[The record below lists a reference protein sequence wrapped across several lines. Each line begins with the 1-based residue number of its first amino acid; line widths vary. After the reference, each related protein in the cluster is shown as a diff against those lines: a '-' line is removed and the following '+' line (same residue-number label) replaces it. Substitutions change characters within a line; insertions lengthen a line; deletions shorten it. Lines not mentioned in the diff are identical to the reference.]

1 MVDRLFV
8 TDLVDRKKTAPA
20 RRIWRVTPE
29 APKGVFVDIDLTMP
43 SPAAAAPE
51 AAPKVLDPAPVVD
64 WRSSSY
70 DLLKGLEVNDD
81 EESIPG
87 DLFDELFKR

>member
-1 MVDRLFV
+1 ME
-8 TDLVDRKKTAPA
+8 RKKAAPA
-20 RRIWRVTPE
+20 RRVWRVTAA
-29 APKGVFVDIDLTMP
+29 APMGEFVDIDLTT
-43 SPAAAAPE
+43 PASAAGAPDVQ
-51 AAPKVLDPAPVVD
+51 ARVLDPAPVVD

-70 DLLKGLEVNDD
+70 DLLNGLEVNDD

>member
-1 MVDRLFV
+1 MG
-8 TDLVDRKKTAPA
+8 
-20 RRIWRVTPE
+20 E
-29 APKGVFVDIDLTMP
+29 FVDIDLTT
-43 SPAAAAPE
+43 STTGAGLPE
-51 AAPKVLDPAPVVD
+51 AAAKVLDPAPVVD

-70 DLLKGLEVNDD
+70 DLRNGLEVNDD

>member
-1 MVDRLFV
+1 MAARLFV
-8 TDLVDRKKTAPA
+8 TDLVDRKKPALA
-20 RRIWRVTPE
+20 RRVWRVTPD
-29 APKGVFVDIDLTMP
+29 APMGEFVDIDLTMP

-51 AAPKVLDPAPVVD
+51 AAAKVLDPAPVVD

-70 DLLKGLEVNDD
+70 DLLNGLEVNDD
-81 EESIPG
+81 EELIPG

>member
-1 MVDRLFV
+1 M
-8 TDLVDRKKTAPA
+8 DRKPPFPPRRVWRATAD
-20 RRIWRVTPE
+20 
-29 APKGVFVDIDLTMP
+29 APMGEFVDIDLT
-43 SPAAAAPE
+43 SPAALETVQAR
-51 AAPKVLDPAPVVD
+51 VLDPAPVVD

-70 DLLKGLEVNDD
+70 DLLNGLEVNND

>member
-1 MVDRLFV
+1 M
-8 TDLVDRKKTAPA
+8 DRKPA
-20 RRIWRVTPE
+20 SPPRRIWRATAA
-29 APKGVFVDIDLTMP
+29 APMGEFVDIDLT
-43 SPAAAAPE
+43 SAAAPE
-51 AAPKVLDPAPVVD
+51 TAQARVLDPAPVAD

-70 DLLKGLEVNDD
+70 DLLNGLEVNDD

>member
-1 MVDRLFV
+1 M
-8 TDLVDRKKTAPA
+8 DRKRIPAP
-20 RRIWRVTPE
+20 RRVWRATPD
-29 APKGVFVDIDLTMP
+29 APMGEFVDIDPTV
-43 SPAAAAPE
+43 PATSGAANEVQPR
-51 AAPKVLDPAPVVD
+51 VLDPAPVVD

-70 DLLKGLEVNDD
+70 DLLNGLEVNDD

>member
-1 MVDRLFV
+1 M
-8 TDLVDRKKTAPA
+8 DRKLPSPPRRVWRATAD
-20 RRIWRVTPE
+20 
-29 APKGVFVDIDLTMP
+29 APMGEFVDIDLT
-43 SPAAAAPE
+43 SPAALETVQAR
-51 AAPKVLDPAPVVD
+51 VLDPAPVVD

-70 DLLKGLEVNDD
+70 DLLNGLEVNND

>member
-1 MVDRLFV
+1 M
-8 TDLVDRKKTAPA
+8 DRKKIAAP
-20 RRIWRVTPE
+20 RRIWRATSD
-29 APKGVFVDIDLTMP
+29 APMGEFVDIDLN
-43 SPAAAAPE
+43 SPAAHAA
-51 AAPKVLDPAPVVD
+51 ASDVQARVLDPAPVVD

-70 DLLKGLEVNDD
+70 DLLNGLEVNDD